1 MDASEIDKAIV
12 EFGTARAR
20 GEYFPRAWA
29 DRLSIDDAYRI
40 QLGLIRDR
48 CAQTGQRR
56 IGWKV
61 GLTARAIQ
69 QQFGFDDTVVP
80 QMENAILAG
89 HDIIL
94 LGERGQDK
102 TRVIRSMVGL
112 LDEWLSGVPGEVF
125 LYYIRRQN

>member
-1 MDASEIDKAIV
+1 MNASEIDKAV
-12 EFGTARAR
+12 DEFDAARER
-20 GEYFPRAWA
+20 GEYFPRAWS

-69 QQFGFDDTVVP
+69 QQFGFDEPVFGCLLEEGKVSTGRAFKHAQLIRP
-80 QMENAILAG
+80 GFENEL
-89 HDIIL
+89 
-94 LGERGQDK
+94 
-102 TRVIRSMVGL
+102 
-112 LDEWLSGVPGEVF
+112 
-125 LYYIRRQN
+125 